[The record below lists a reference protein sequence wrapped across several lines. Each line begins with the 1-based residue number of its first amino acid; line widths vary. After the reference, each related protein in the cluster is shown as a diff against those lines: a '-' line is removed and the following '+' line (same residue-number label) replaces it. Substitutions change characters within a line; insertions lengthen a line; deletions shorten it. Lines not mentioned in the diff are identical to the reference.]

1 MIQPADSTAAVT
13 VVAGDVVVD
22 RHLYAGERY
31 SLTTRDRRGVREISE
46 YGGAHLL
53 GRLID
58 ALLAAD
64 AQRRGPDRPEWA
76 VHLAVEPPPLD
87 AASTGQDGYALW
99 EPHAPTRHASD
110 DAPRVWRA
118 SRLMGYGHL
127 APAAVDGLRP
137 LPARPVPDPDLL
149 VLDDAGFVFRHVAV
163 RPVAT
168 LAERVAEKD
177 GFIFLKMSEPVAQG
191 ELWHTLATRFADR
204 PVCLVAARDLRREK
218 LGLGRGLSWEA
229 TLDDLR
235 LALTSHPATL
245 GLLGCRHLIV
255 TFSSDGALWLERT
268 GGTDLRARVC
278 LDPGRAE
285 GEWAAQFEGE
295 VIGFHCGMAAAL
307 TMALAAHIDAR
318 RGKRNAELDLL
329 PAAEAGLLAM
339 RDLKRYGHGL
349 VGDGLPTGYPVARI
363 ATKILDGRDGKQ
375 DARERLA
382 RIEIEWRAKSIAPA
396 PDWSIVEA
404 SQRPLGSAQRRSLI
418 GLAWQVAQH
427 GIGVLERLPHARFGK
442 LVTADRTEI
451 EALRHIRLRM
461 RAYDELR
468 RPKRPLCIGVFGP
481 PGAGK
486 SFGVRQLAE
495 EVFGKEAWREF
506 NLSQFR
512 DPTDLNGGFH
522 QVRDLALSGRTP
534 VVFWDEFDSRELFW
548 LQYLLAPMQ
557 DGRFQ
562 DGQLNHAIGKCV
574 FVFAGGTSW
583 SFAEFSPRQETPPT
597 KAQREAMAAFRLRK
611 GPDFVSRLDAFMDV
625 LGPNPRSRVD
635 MAGERQVDPEDVGYP
650 LRRALLIR
658 AYLGCG
664 PADRVDFDPD
674 LLHALLRVDQYRHGA
689 RSLEKLME
697 LLRGDDAHVVR
708 RSNLPRSA
716 QLAMHVDVEEFMR
729 HMQGMAGEL
738 VSADVEVLATAI
750 HETWRALGHK
760 EGWPMQPNFDK
771 PYAELAEIDK
781 EDNRAGA
788 RRIPEVLALVGLG
801 LRRGKDVAP
810 AAMPEDE
817 LKAQLDQNIERL
829 AEAEHDGWTEHR
841 SRNGWRYAETRDDTR
856 KLHPDM
862 LPYAALPE
870 REKGKDRNTIRHYP
884 DFATRSGYRIVPIG

>member
-1 MIQPADSTAAVT
+1 
-13 VVAGDVVVD
+13 
-22 RHLYAGERY
+22 
-31 SLTTRDRRGVREISE
+31 
-46 YGGAHLL
+46 
-53 GRLID
+53 
-58 ALLAAD
+58 
-64 AQRRGPDRPEWA
+64 
-76 VHLAVEPPPLD
+76 
-87 AASTGQDGYALW
+87 
-99 EPHAPTRHASD
+99 
-110 DAPRVWRA
+110 
-118 SRLMGYGHL
+118 
-127 APAAVDGLRP
+127 
-137 LPARPVPDPDLL
+137 
-149 VLDDAGFVFRHVAV
+149 
-163 RPVAT
+163 
-168 LAERVAEKD
+168 
-177 GFIFLKMSEPVAQG
+177 
-191 ELWHTLATRFADR
+191 
-204 PVCLVAARDLRREK
+204 
-218 LGLGRGLSWEA
+218 
-229 TLDDLR
+229 
-235 LALTSHPATL
+235 
-245 GLLGCRHLIV
+245 
-255 TFSSDGALWLERT
+255 
-268 GGTDLRARVC
+268 
-278 LDPGRAE
+278 
-285 GEWAAQFEGE
+285 
-295 VIGFHCGMAAAL
+295 
-307 TMALAAHIDAR
+307 
-318 RGKRNAELDLL
+318 
-329 PAAEAGLLAM
+329 
-339 RDLKRYGHGL
+339 
-349 VGDGLPTGYPVARI
+349 LPTGYPVARI
-363 ATKILDGRDGKQ
+363 AAKILDVRDGKD

-382 RIEIEWRAKSIAPA
+382 RIEIEWPAKSAAPA

-418 GLAWQVAQH
+418 GLARQVAQH
-427 GIGVLERLPHARFGK
+427 GTGVLERLPHARFGK
-442 LVTADRTEI
+442 LVTADRAEI

-468 RPKRPLCIGVFGP
+468 KSKRPLCIGVFGP

-486 SFGVRQLAE
+486 SFGAQQLAE

-512 DPTDLNGGFH
+512 DPTDLNGAFH

-562 DGQLNHAIGKCV
+562 DGQLNHAIAKCV

-583 SFAEFSPRQETPPT
+583 SFAEFTPRQHTPPT
-597 KAQREAMAAFRLRK
+597 QAQREAIVAFRLRK
-611 GPDFVSRLDAFMDV
+611 GPDFVSRLDTFMDV

-635 MAGERQVDPEDVGYP
+635 MTGERKVDPEDVDYP

-674 LLHALLRVDQYRHGA
+674 LLHALLRVDQFRHGA

-697 LLRGDDAHVVR
+697 LLRGDDALVVR

-738 VSADVEVLATAI
+738 VSADIEVLAPAI
-750 HETWRALGHK
+750 HETWRALGQK

-771 PYAELAEIDK
+771 PYAELAQIDK

-788 RRIPEVLALVGLG
+788 RRIPEVLALIGLG
-801 LRRGKDVAP
+801 LRRDEDGAP
-810 AAMPEDE
+810 AAVPEDE

-829 AEAEHDGWTEHR
+829 AEAEHDGWMEHR
-841 SRNGWRYAETRDDTR
+841 SRNGWRYAEKRDDTR

-862 LPYAALPE
+862 LPFAELPE

-884 DFATRSGYRIVPIG
+884 DFAVRAGYRIVPIG